1 MIVSGALAT
10 MDSAFS
16 AVCAGEPL
24 SVARTV
30 KFEVPAV
37 VGVPLMTPAGDNDIP
52 AGSVPDPGTTIHV
65 KGVVPPDAARFCE

>member
-1 MIVSGALAT
+1 MVSGVLT
-10 MDSAFS
+10 TIDSAFS

-30 KFEVPAV
+30 KFEVPGV

-52 AGSVPDPGTTIHV
+52 AGSTPDPGTTIQV
-65 KGVVPPDAARFCE
+65 KDGVPPAAARVCE